1 MCITVS
7 LLQKLFDAHDKTEL
21 LGAPLGDDRL
31 TRWAEC
37 LSATGHGVYQR
48 QLGGG

>member
-21 LGAPLGDDRL
+21 LGAPSE
-31 TRWAEC
+31 TTA
-37 LSATGHGVYQR
+37 
-48 QLGGG
+48 